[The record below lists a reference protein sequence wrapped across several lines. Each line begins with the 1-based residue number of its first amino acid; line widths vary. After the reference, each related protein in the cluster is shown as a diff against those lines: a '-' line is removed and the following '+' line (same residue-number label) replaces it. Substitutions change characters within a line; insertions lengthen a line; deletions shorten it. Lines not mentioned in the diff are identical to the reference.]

1 MSLYFL
7 GKNHSCINLVY
18 GITQNEVGNGM
29 NIQTKSTLAVVMA
42 MAFSS
47 SALASN
53 LLMDA
58 RGAGMGNTGVS
69 TADYLL
75 APYYNP
81 ALTAVYRKNDSF
93 GILLPSIGLRA
104 EDKDESLKTIDDLQ
118 DSIEQFE
125 RAGVGAATQENVDQL
140 NRYLD
145 QLADDKPLAVT
156 AGIGIAV
163 ALPLDAVSLNFFT
176 RGYAE
181 VIAKA
186 NVAAKSGNS
195 VNEVKTRYESSDV
208 DLTAFGYTEVG
219 LAVGKQVVLGG
230 QTVAL
235 GVTPK
240 VQQLRT
246 YQDNASVKSFDL
258 DDYDKSEVKDNA
270 FNLDMGAVWLI
281 DQYRVGIV
289 AKDLFAKDIQTQNRN
304 NTYKLDTQIAVSGSY
319 VSDFFIAAVDLD
331 LTKQRRFNGDNDDT
345 QFMRFGVEGNAWGWA
360 QLRAGYEVDLQNSLD
375 NSVSVGLG
383 VSPWDVVSL
392 DLAGSY
398 AGDNQFGLSANLA
411 FTF

>member
-1 MSLYFL
+1 
-7 GKNHSCINLVY
+7 
-18 GITQNEVGNGM
+18 M

-42 MAFSS
+42 IAFSS

-163 ALPLDAVSLNFFT
+163 ALPLDAVSLNFFS

-186 NVAAKSGNS
+186 NVAEKSGNS
-195 VNEVKTRYESSDV
+195 ANEVKTRYESSDV

-345 QFMRFGVEGNAWGWA
+345 QFMRFGVEGNVWDWA

-375 NSVSVGLG
+375 NSVSVGIG
-383 VSPWDVVSL
+383 VSPWDVVSF

>member
-1 MSLYFL
+1 
-7 GKNHSCINLVY
+7 
-18 GITQNEVGNGM
+18 M

-47 SALASN
+47 SAFASN

-195 VNEVKTRYESSDV
+195 ANEVKTRYESSDV

-289 AKDLFAKDIQTQNRN
+289 AKDLFAKDIQTKNRN

-345 QFMRFGVEGNAWGWA
+345 QFMRFGVEGNVWGWA

-383 VSPWDVVSL
+383 VSPWDVVSF

>member
-1 MSLYFL
+1 
-7 GKNHSCINLVY
+7 
-18 GITQNEVGNGM
+18 M
-29 NIQTKSTLAVVMA
+29 NIQTKSTLAVVMV

-47 SALASN
+47 SAFASN

-58 RGAGMGNTGVS
+58 RGAGIGNTGVS

-195 VNEVKTRYESSDV
+195 ANEVKTRYESSDV

>member
-1 MSLYFL
+1 
-7 GKNHSCINLVY
+7 
-18 GITQNEVGNGM
+18 M

-195 VNEVKTRYESSDV
+195 ANEVKTRYESSDV

-345 QFMRFGVEGNAWGWA
+345 QFMRFGVEGNLWGWA

-383 VSPWDVVSL
+383 VSPWDVVSF

>member
-1 MSLYFL
+1 
-7 GKNHSCINLVY
+7 
-18 GITQNEVGNGM
+18 M

-47 SALASN
+47 SAFASN

-163 ALPLDAVSLNFFT
+163 ALPLDSVSLNFFT

-195 VNEVKTRYESSDV
+195 ANDVQTRYENSDV
-208 DLTAFGYTEVG
+208 DLTAFSYTEVG
-219 LAVGKQVVLGG
+219 LAMGKQVILGG

-270 FNLDMGAVWLI
+270 FNLDMGTVWLI

-345 QFMRFGVEGNAWGWA
+345 QFMRFGIEGNAWGWA
-360 QLRAGYEVDLQNSLD
+360 QLRAGYEIDLQNSLD

>member
-1 MSLYFL
+1 
-7 GKNHSCINLVY
+7 
-18 GITQNEVGNGM
+18 M

-163 ALPLDAVSLNFFT
+163 ALPLDAVSLNFFS

-195 VNEVKTRYESSDV
+195 ANEVKTRYESSDV

-345 QFMRFGVEGNAWGWA
+345 QFMRFGVEGNVWDWA

-375 NSVSVGLG
+375 NSVSVGIG
-383 VSPWDVVSL
+383 VSPWDVVSF

>member
-1 MSLYFL
+1 
-7 GKNHSCINLVY
+7 
-18 GITQNEVGNGM
+18 M

-47 SALASN
+47 SAFASN

-140 NRYLD
+140 NLYLD

-195 VNEVKTRYESSDV
+195 ANEVKTRYESSDV

-345 QFMRFGVEGNAWGWA
+345 QFMRFGVEGNVWGWA

-383 VSPWDVVSL
+383 VSPLDVVSL

>member
-1 MSLYFL
+1 
-7 GKNHSCINLVY
+7 
-18 GITQNEVGNGM
+18 M
-29 NIQTKSTLAVVMA
+29 NIQIKSTLAVVMA

-125 RAGVGAATQENVDQL
+125 RAGVGVATQENVDQL

-163 ALPLDAVSLNFFT
+163 ALPLDAVSLNFFS

-195 VNEVKTRYESSDV
+195 ANEVKTRYESSDV

-289 AKDLFAKDIQTQNRN
+289 AKDLFAKDIQTLNRN

-345 QFMRFGVEGNAWGWA
+345 QFMRFGVEGNVWGWA

-383 VSPWDVVSL
+383 VSPWDVVSF

>member
-1 MSLYFL
+1 
-7 GKNHSCINLVY
+7 
-18 GITQNEVGNGM
+18 M

-42 MAFSS
+42 IAFSS

-195 VNEVKTRYESSDV
+195 ANEVKTRYESSDV

-345 QFMRFGVEGNAWGWA
+345 QFMRFGVEGNVWGWA

-383 VSPWDVVSL
+383 FSPWDVVSF

>member
-1 MSLYFL
+1 
-7 GKNHSCINLVY
+7 
-18 GITQNEVGNGM
+18 M

-47 SALASN
+47 SAFASN

-163 ALPLDAVSLNFFT
+163 ALPLDSVSLNFFT

-195 VNEVKTRYESSDV
+195 ANDVQTRYENSDV
-208 DLTAFGYTEVG
+208 DLTAFSYTEVG
-219 LAVGKQVVLGG
+219 LAMGKQVILGG

-345 QFMRFGVEGNAWGWA
+345 QFMRFGIEGNAWGWA
-360 QLRAGYEVDLQNSLD
+360 QLRAGYEIDLQNSLD

>member
-1 MSLYFL
+1 
-7 GKNHSCINLVY
+7 
-18 GITQNEVGNGM
+18 M

-42 MAFSS
+42 IAFSS

-195 VNEVKTRYESSDV
+195 ANEVKTRYESSDV

-345 QFMRFGVEGNAWGWA
+345 QFMRFGVEGNVWGWA

>member
-1 MSLYFL
+1 
-7 GKNHSCINLVY
+7 
-18 GITQNEVGNGM
+18 M

-47 SALASN
+47 SAFASN

-195 VNEVKTRYESSDV
+195 ANEVKTRYESSDV

-230 QTVAL
+230 QAVAL

>member
-7 GKNHSCINLVY
+7 EKNHSCINLVY

-47 SALASN
+47 SAFASN

-163 ALPLDAVSLNFFT
+163 ALPLDSVSLNFFT

-195 VNEVKTRYESSDV
+195 ANDVQTRYENSDV
-208 DLTAFGYTEVG
+208 DLTAFSYTEVG
-219 LAVGKQVVLGG
+219 LAMGKQVILGG

-345 QFMRFGVEGNAWGWA
+345 QFMRFGIEGNAWGWA
-360 QLRAGYEVDLQNSLD
+360 QLRAGYEIDLQNSLD

>member
-1 MSLYFL
+1 
-7 GKNHSCINLVY
+7 
-18 GITQNEVGNGM
+18 M

-195 VNEVKTRYESSDV
+195 ANEVKTRYESSDV

-230 QTVAL
+230 QTIAL

>member
-1 MSLYFL
+1 
-7 GKNHSCINLVY
+7 
-18 GITQNEVGNGM
+18 M

-47 SALASN
+47 SAFASN

-195 VNEVKTRYESSDV
+195 ANEVKTRYESSDV

-258 DDYDKSEVKDNA
+258 DDYDKSEVKDNS

-398 AGDNQFGLSANLA
+398 ACDNQFGLSANLA

>member
-1 MSLYFL
+1 
-7 GKNHSCINLVY
+7 
-18 GITQNEVGNGM
+18 M

-93 GILLPSIGLRA
+93 GILLPSIALRA

-195 VNEVKTRYESSDV
+195 ANEVKTRYESSDV

-345 QFMRFGVEGNAWGWA
+345 QFMRFGVEGNVWGWA

-383 VSPWDVVSL
+383 VSPWDVVSF

>member
-1 MSLYFL
+1 
-7 GKNHSCINLVY
+7 
-18 GITQNEVGNGM
+18 
-29 NIQTKSTLAVVMA
+29 
-42 MAFSS
+42 
-47 SALASN
+47 
-53 LLMDA
+53 
-58 RGAGMGNTGVS
+58 MGNTGVS

-195 VNEVKTRYESSDV
+195 ANEVKTRYESSDV

-258 DDYDKSEVKDNA
+258 DDYDKSEVKDNS

-398 AGDNQFGLSANLA
+398 AAITNSGFRRILLLLSKSNLLNK
-411 FTF
+411 

>member
-1 MSLYFL
+1 
-7 GKNHSCINLVY
+7 
-18 GITQNEVGNGM
+18 M

-47 SALASN
+47 SAFASN

>member
-1 MSLYFL
+1 
-7 GKNHSCINLVY
+7 
-18 GITQNEVGNGM
+18 M

-195 VNEVKTRYESSDV
+195 ANEVKIRYESSDV

-345 QFMRFGVEGNAWGWA
+345 QFMRFGVEGNVWGWA

-383 VSPWDVVSL
+383 VSPWDVVSF

>member
-1 MSLYFL
+1 
-7 GKNHSCINLVY
+7 
-18 GITQNEVGNGM
+18 M

-42 MAFSS
+42 MALSS
-47 SALASN
+47 SAFASN

-195 VNEVKTRYESSDV
+195 ANEVKTRYESSDV

>member
-1 MSLYFL
+1 
-7 GKNHSCINLVY
+7 
-18 GITQNEVGNGM
+18 M

-47 SALASN
+47 SVFASN

-195 VNEVKTRYESSDV
+195 ANEVKTRYESSDV

>member
-1 MSLYFL
+1 
-7 GKNHSCINLVY
+7 
-18 GITQNEVGNGM
+18 M

-42 MAFSS
+42 IAFSS

-163 ALPLDAVSLNFFT
+163 ALPLDAVSLNFFS

-186 NVAAKSGNS
+186 NVAEKSGNS
-195 VNEVKTRYESSDV
+195 ANEVKTRYESSDV

-345 QFMRFGVEGNAWGWA
+345 QFMRFGVEGNVWGWA

-383 VSPWDVVSL
+383 VSPWDVVSF

>member
-1 MSLYFL
+1 
-7 GKNHSCINLVY
+7 
-18 GITQNEVGNGM
+18 M

-47 SALASN
+47 SAFASN

-195 VNEVKTRYESSDV
+195 ANEVKTRYESSDV

-304 NTYKLDTQIAVSGSY
+304 NIYKLDTQIAVSGSY

>member
-1 MSLYFL
+1 
-7 GKNHSCINLVY
+7 
-18 GITQNEVGNGM
+18 M

-47 SALASN
+47 SAFASN

-195 VNEVKTRYESSDV
+195 ANEVKTRYESSDV

-375 NSVSVGLG
+375 NSVSVGFG

>member
-1 MSLYFL
+1 
-7 GKNHSCINLVY
+7 
-18 GITQNEVGNGM
+18 M

-47 SALASN
+47 SAFASN

-195 VNEVKTRYESSDV
+195 ANEVKTRYESSDV

-270 FNLDMGAVWLI
+270 FNLDMGAVWLV
-281 DQYRVGIV
+281 DQYRIGIV

>member
-1 MSLYFL
+1 
-7 GKNHSCINLVY
+7 
-18 GITQNEVGNGM
+18 M

-47 SALASN
+47 SAFASN

-163 ALPLDAVSLNFFT
+163 ALPLDSVSLNFFT

>member
-1 MSLYFL
+1 
-7 GKNHSCINLVY
+7 
-18 GITQNEVGNGM
+18 M

-42 MAFSS
+42 MAFPS
-47 SALASN
+47 SAFASN

-163 ALPLDAVSLNFFT
+163 ALPLDTVSLNFFT

>member
-1 MSLYFL
+1 
-7 GKNHSCINLVY
+7 
-18 GITQNEVGNGM
+18 M

-42 MAFSS
+42 IAFSS

-195 VNEVKTRYESSDV
+195 ANEVKIRYESSDV

-345 QFMRFGVEGNAWGWA
+345 QFMRFGVEGNVWGWA

-383 VSPWDVVSL
+383 VSPWDVVSF

>member
-1 MSLYFL
+1 
-7 GKNHSCINLVY
+7 
-18 GITQNEVGNGM
+18 M

-47 SALASN
+47 SAFASN

-125 RAGVGAATQENVDQL
+125 RAGVGAATQENVEQL

-195 VNEVKTRYESSDV
+195 ANEVKTRYESSDV

>member
-1 MSLYFL
+1 
-7 GKNHSCINLVY
+7 
-18 GITQNEVGNGM
+18 M

-163 ALPLDAVSLNFFT
+163 ALPLDSVSLNFFT

-195 VNEVKTRYESSDV
+195 ANEVKTRYESSDV

-345 QFMRFGVEGNAWGWA
+345 QFMRFGVEGNVWGWA

>member
-1 MSLYFL
+1 
-7 GKNHSCINLVY
+7 
-18 GITQNEVGNGM
+18 M

-42 MAFSS
+42 IAFSS

-195 VNEVKTRYESSDV
+195 ANEVKTRYESSDV

-345 QFMRFGVEGNAWGWA
+345 QFMRFGVEGNVWGWA

-383 VSPWDVVSL
+383 VSPWDVVSF

>member
-1 MSLYFL
+1 
-7 GKNHSCINLVY
+7 
-18 GITQNEVGNGM
+18 M

-47 SALASN
+47 SAFASN

-81 ALTAVYRKNDSF
+81 ALAAVYRKNDSF

-195 VNEVKTRYESSDV
+195 ANEVKTRYESSDV

-304 NTYKLDTQIAVSGSY
+304 NIYKLDTQIAVSGSY

>member
-1 MSLYFL
+1 
-7 GKNHSCINLVY
+7 
-18 GITQNEVGNGM
+18 M

-163 ALPLDAVSLNFFT
+163 ALPLDAVSLNFFS

-186 NVAAKSGNS
+186 NVAEKSGNS
-195 VNEVKTRYESSDV
+195 ANEVKTRYESSDV

-345 QFMRFGVEGNAWGWA
+345 QFMRFGVEGNVWGWA

-383 VSPWDVVSL
+383 VSPWDVVSF

>member
-1 MSLYFL
+1 
-7 GKNHSCINLVY
+7 
-18 GITQNEVGNGM
+18 M

-42 MAFSS
+42 IAFSS

-195 VNEVKTRYESSDV
+195 ANEVKIRYESSDV

-345 QFMRFGVEGNAWGWA
+345 QFMRFGVEANAWGWA

>member
-1 MSLYFL
+1 
-7 GKNHSCINLVY
+7 
-18 GITQNEVGNGM
+18 M

-47 SALASN
+47 SAFASN

-195 VNEVKTRYESSDV
+195 ANEVKTRYESSDV

-240 VQQLRT
+240 LQQLRT

>member
-1 MSLYFL
+1 
-7 GKNHSCINLVY
+7 
-18 GITQNEVGNGM
+18 M

-125 RAGVGAATQENVDQL
+125 RAGVGVATQENVDQL

-163 ALPLDAVSLNFFT
+163 ALPLDAVSLNFFS

-195 VNEVKTRYESSDV
+195 ANEVKTRYESSDV

-345 QFMRFGVEGNAWGWA
+345 QFMRFGVEGNVWGWA

-383 VSPWDVVSL
+383 VSPWDVVSF

>member
-1 MSLYFL
+1 
-7 GKNHSCINLVY
+7 
-18 GITQNEVGNGM
+18 M

-195 VNEVKTRYESSDV
+195 ANEVKTRYESSDV

-375 NSVSVGLG
+375 NSVSVGFG